1 MLNKYFEQLAV
12 LSKLTMQK
20 KKLQTGQ
27 VTFLALSPLPPQF
40 AHYKT
45 LHVTKQMESLSVWIS
60 SVKMVYLNIILIV
73 IIIQTAAMFQYR
85 SLTQYQRKEN

>member
-1 MLNKYFEQLAV
+1 
-12 LSKLTMQK
+12 MQK
-20 KKLQTGQ
+20 KWLQTGQ
-27 VTFLALSPLPPQF
+27 VSFFVTPPPEF